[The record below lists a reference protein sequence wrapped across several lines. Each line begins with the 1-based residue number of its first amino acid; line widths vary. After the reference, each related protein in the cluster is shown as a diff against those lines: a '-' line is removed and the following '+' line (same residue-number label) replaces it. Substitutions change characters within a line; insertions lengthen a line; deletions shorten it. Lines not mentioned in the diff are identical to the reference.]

1 MKKGIILL
9 LSMIGLIEANTN
21 GISANDKI
29 EFISNITEDT
39 QLILEHSREFQAS
52 NNPVEVASHY
62 SHRSHSSH
70 RSHQSHYS
78 HYSSYED

>member
-21 GISANDKI
+21 IAKDKI
-29 EFISNITEDT
+29 ELISNITEDT
-39 QLILEHSREFQAS
+39 QLILEHSREFQAL
-52 NNPVEVASHY
+52 NNPIEVASHY